1 MYFRFNAKPLNTDN
15 MFLKIPQIVSSFP
28 NIRENRVYF
37 CKYHCR
43 NSQLFFFDERW
54 SYKNEETFWA
64 LRYAYFIS
72 LGYISK
78 TMYKT
83 EE

>member
-15 MFLKIPQIVSSFP
+15 MFLKIPQIISSFP

-43 NSQLFFFDERW
+43 NSQHFFFLMKDDHIKMRKLSEPYDMR
-54 SYKNEETFWA
+54 TLFH
-64 LRYAYFIS
+64 
-72 LGYISK
+72 
-78 TMYKT
+78 
-83 EE
+83 